1 MRVGFLLAQ
10 TERRQVMANDIHP
23 TTESGIAALVTGIT
37 DDVQQL
43 IRQEMSLIRQEIQE
57 NIHKTKEGAMAFA
70 LGAAVAGVS
79 AILIGFTVV
88 YVLAAVSSLPLWGSF
103 AITTSVFVIAAAVL
117 FFLGKKKLDSI
128 HPVHDPASASL
139 RHP

>member
-1 MRVGFLLAQ
+1 
-10 TERRQVMANDIHP
+10 MANNVHQ
-23 TTESGIAALVTGIT
+23 TTESGISALVTGIT

-57 NIHKTKEGAMAFA
+57 NIHKAKEGVTAFA

-79 AILIGFTVV
+79 AILIGFTAV
-88 YVLAAVSSLPLWGSF
+88 YVLAAISSLPLWGSF
-103 AITTSVFVIAAAVL
+103 AITTSVFVIATAVL
-117 FFLGKKKLDSI
+117 FFMGKKKLDSI
-128 HPVHDPASASL
+128 RPVHDPANASL